1 MVAPPGSSRPNP
13 IQRPFDTGS
22 DPDSDLASPQTFSE
36 RLKRDPEGW
45 LTCRRENR
53 KDADA

>member
-1 MVAPPGSSRPNP
+1 MH
-13 IQRPFDTGS
+13 RPFDTDS
-22 DPDSDLASPQTFSE
+22 DPDSDLASPLTFSE
-36 RLKRDPEGW
+36 GLKRDPEGW